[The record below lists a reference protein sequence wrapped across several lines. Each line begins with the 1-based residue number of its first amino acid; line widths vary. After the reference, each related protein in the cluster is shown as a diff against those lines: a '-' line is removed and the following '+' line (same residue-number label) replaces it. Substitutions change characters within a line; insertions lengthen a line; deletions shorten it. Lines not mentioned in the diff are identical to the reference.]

1 MKGNKEIGQLPLLN
15 LNSEIPHFKT
25 IFFHILKHLQQ
36 CVLPRY
42 KFQPCLV
49 RRERT
54 GAWSGVTSSSSC
66 PRTRYIPEKISVDK
80 HWWIDE
86 FKGLIY
92 IRWKYNENTMKIWCI
107 FVVFSMYFGRKSF
120 EFIWC
125 DLKWSVKNIPLPS
138 YFSTTRCTMRLT
150 PRRGWQ
156 TSWGSSWRRWQED
169 TLLCQLVGDSWIVI
183 KVSWLSNFHP
193 QVASGDRFSARS
205 CTPSIPQTWQR
216 RSRTDSLRGRTGE
229 INYW

>member
-1 MKGNKEIGQLPLLN
+1 MCIATLQVPTLSSEEGEDGSLVWRHKFVKLSSYQVYTGKDICRQTLVNWLIQRIN
-15 LNSEIPHFKT
+15 L
-25 IFFHILKHLQQ
+25 
-36 CVLPRY
+36 
-42 KFQPCLV
+42 
-49 RRERT
+49 
-54 GAWSGVTSSSSC
+54 
-66 PRTRYIPEKISVDK
+66 YIY
-80 HWWIDE
+80 DE
-86 FKGLIY
+86 S
-92 IRWKYNENTMKIWCI
+92 TMKIQWKFDVFLSYFQCI
-107 FVVFSMYFGRKSF
+107 S

-125 DLKWSVKNIPLPS
+125 DLKWNVKNIPLPS

-183 KVSWLSNFHP
+183 KVSWLSHFHP